1 MEFGDTT
8 GYKHNLTSI
17 WSYWGPL
24 LGWPSLMARARTFLG
39 TLSSTWLI
47 SSLCGWLTWDTGK
60 ILWDP
65 GFEIHLSQPIQW
77 NWRLAEWG
85 KILPVSL
92 GNCMMKTCFCSQDML
107 RYPCRLVPHSSHHVA
122 LRLPRRSVAEE
133 DVVAHRWHMT
143 SADAVVASLPKI
155 GYFVW
160 MQRKTWNMSRPKT
173 LLEIISQSLW
183 LYSHYIPIRFPLH
196 SILGGSVLQESY
208 PSPSTRINRWL
219 VHPFF
224 AGQHPKFPMSQ
235 PPKPD
240 GISLLTCTCSAICER
255 DGLTLPTKD
264 LFRIWTNKDI
274 QRKLHK
280 LWSTLLECFG
290 QKSENWYPIG
300 GKTL

>member
-1 MEFGDTT
+1 
-8 GYKHNLTSI
+8 
-17 WSYWGPL
+17 
-24 LGWPSLMARARTFLG
+24 MARARTFLG

-122 LRLPRRSVAEE
+122 LGLPRRSVAEE

-155 GYFVW
+155 GYFVG
-160 MQRKTWNMSRPKT
+160 MQRKAWNMSRPKT

-183 LYSHYIPIRFPLH
+183 LYSQYIPITFH
-196 SILGGSVLQESY
+196 I
-208 PSPSTRINRWL
+208 RWFCFAR
-219 VHPFF
+219 VIPIPF
-224 AGQHPKFPMSQ
+224 H
-235 PPKPD
+235 
-240 GISLLTCTCSAICER
+240 
-255 DGLTLPTKD
+255 KD
-264 LFRIWTNKDI
+264 K
-274 QRKLHK
+274 
-280 LWSTLLECFG
+280 
-290 QKSENWYPIG
+290 
-300 GKTL
+300 